1 MRINRLLIAGIVSVG
16 LLTSCASESTA
27 PESSGP
33 ATIKLTLSAGATRT
47 GGSTGTAVP
56 TGDGTITN
64 SSSDEAKLN
73 RVSVITFDG
82 NSNASKVVTIQEITS
97 PSGTNTITTTT
108 AAKYIAVFANA
119 PTNYF
124 SGKTTLLDVT
134 TKATD
139 LGYTTSSDG
148 NTANAVATVNSQT
161 VTALPMSSAAQL
173 IGTGTLAANSSTV
186 VTANLV
192 RMVSRISMTSI
203 ATSFENAGA
212 YAGASFVPKEIFIY
226 NGNTTDNWDNT
237 MPSTASFQS
246 GESTDG
252 TGTNPSLTNYS
263 YLSSGSISLSSA
275 ALSPAFSAT
284 ATELSY
290 LKTTANPSYFYVFPN
305 TSSSATSTATATK
318 IVIKGLWTF
327 GASVNVPM
335 YYPILINHAQTGTSF
350 VGTPGP
356 DTQVAPNTRYAMS
369 VVIRSIGV
377 SSPASNIDP
386 ASVNLT
392 LTVQN
397 WGDLGQTTVV
407 N

>member
-27 PESSGP
+27 PESSGS

-161 VTALPMSSAAQL
+161 VTALPMSSTAQL
-173 IGTGTLAANSSTV
+173 IGTGTLAANSSTA

-305 TSSSATSTATATK
+305 TSSSATSTANATK

-327 GASVNVPM
+327 GAAVNVPM
-335 YYPILINHAQTGTSF
+335 YYPILINHAQTGTTF
-350 VGTPGP
+350 VGTPGT

-377 SSPASNIDP
+377 TSPATNIDP

>member
-1 MRINRLLIAGIVSVG
+1 MRINRLLIAGIVSIG
-16 LLTSCASESTA
+16 LLASCSSESTA

-82 NSNASKVVTIQEITS
+82 NSPTSKVVTIQEITS

-161 VTALPMSSAAQL
+161 VTALPMSSTAQL
-173 IGTGTLAANSSTV
+173 IGTGTLAANSSTA

-335 YYPILINHAQTGTSF
+335 YYPILINHAQTGTTF
-350 VGTPGP
+350 VGTPGT

>member
-1 MRINRLLIAGIVSVG
+1 MRINRLLIAGIVSIG
-16 LLTSCASESTA
+16 LLASCASESTA

-56 TGDGTITN
+56 TGDGTIAN

-73 RVSVITFDG
+73 RVSVVTFDG
-82 NSNASKVVTIQEITS
+82 NSPTSKVVTIQEITS

-161 VTALPMSSAAQL
+161 VTALPMSSTAQL
-173 IGTGTLAANSSTV
+173 IGTGTLAANSSTA

-237 MPSTASFQS
+237 MPSPASFQS

-275 ALSPAFSAT
+275 ALSPAFSST

-350 VGTPGP
+350 VGTPGT

>member
-1 MRINRLLIAGIVSVG
+1 
-16 LLTSCASESTA
+16 
-27 PESSGP
+27 
-33 ATIKLTLSAGATRT
+33 
-47 GGSTGTAVP
+47 
-56 TGDGTITN
+56 
-64 SSSDEAKLN
+64 
-73 RVSVITFDG
+73 
-82 NSNASKVVTIQEITS
+82 VTIQEITS

-161 VTALPMSSAAQL
+161 VTALPMSSTAQL
-173 IGTGTLAANSSTV
+173 IGTGTLAANSSTA

-305 TSSSATSTATATK
+305 TSSSATSTANATK

-327 GASVNVPM
+327 GAAVNVPM
-335 YYPILINHAQTGTSF
+335 YYPILINHAQTGTTF
-350 VGTPGP
+350 VGTPGA

-377 SSPASNIDP
+377 TSPATNIDP